1 MARCDRCGAEV
12 TMPYRCRYCGGQYCS
27 EHRLPENHDCPGLD
41 SLQGGPGVF
50 DSGFDASVT
59 GTETDRGLLDRLG
72 IDTGP
77 GGPLAYVRNNVTYVV
92 LLLMWLTFIAQWA
105 VLLFSGNA
113 LHRTLF
119 VLTPQHPEYVW
130 AWVTSIFAHDPGFI
144 AHIVFNSLVILF
156 FGPLVERHVGSKR
169 FAALFL
175 ASGVLAGLSQIGIQ
189 VVEGAPEVGGGVL
202 GASGAALAIMGVLT
216 VMNPN
221 LRVYLYAILP
231 MPIWVLTAGIA
242 AISVLFVSA
251 GASGALGT
259 AHAAHLVGLV
269 VGLAYGGWLRHRGH
283 LRRPH
288 QVRIGGTGGPPPRRR
303 F

>member
-1 MARCDRCGAEV
+1 
-12 TMPYRCRYCGGQYCS
+12 MPYKCRYCGGRFCS
-27 EHRLPENHDCPGLD
+27 DHRLPENHDCPGLE
-41 SLQGGPGVF
+41 SFQGGPGIF
-50 DSGFDASVT
+50 DSGFDDSVT
-59 GTETDRGLLDRLG
+59 TPGADRGLLERLG
-72 IDTGP
+72 VDTGP

-92 LLLMWLTFIAQWA
+92 LLLMWLTFIAQWV
-105 VLLFSGNA
+105 VLVFGGDD

-119 VLTPQHPEYVW
+119 VLTPQHPEFVW
-130 AWVTSIFAHDPGFI
+130 AWVTSVFAHDPFFI

-169 FAALFL
+169 FAALFVV
-175 ASGVLAGLSQIGIQ
+175 SGVLAGLSQIGVQI
-189 VVEGAPEVGGGVL
+189 VGGVPEVGGGVL

-216 VMNPN
+216 VMNPH

-242 AISVLFVSA
+242 AISVLFVTA

-269 VGLAYGGWLRHRGH
+269 VGLAYAGWLRSRGR
-283 LRRPH
+283 LRRPNH
-288 QVRIGGTGGPPPRRR
+288 VRIGGSGGPPPRRR
-303 F
+303 